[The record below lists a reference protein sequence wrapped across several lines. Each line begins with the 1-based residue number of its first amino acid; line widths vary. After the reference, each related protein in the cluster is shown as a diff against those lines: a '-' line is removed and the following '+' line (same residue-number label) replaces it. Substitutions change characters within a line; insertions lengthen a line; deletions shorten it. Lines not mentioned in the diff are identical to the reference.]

1 MGLEKAIEHG
11 KEKRK
16 PYKGAKAVDCSCRNH
31 GTCEWCRGNR
41 TNNTNKKREKA
52 ISEMKEALSPEEFQE
67 LYTQNPK

>member
-31 GTCEWCRGNR
+31 GTCEWCRRNP
-41 TNNTNKKREKA
+41 NWDREHQ
-52 ISEMKEALSPEEFQE
+52 FQIATVE
-67 LYTQNPK
+67 GEV

>member
-16 PYKGAKAVDCSCRNH
+16 PYKGAKAVDCTCRNH

-41 TNNTNKKREKA
+41 THNTKKKREKA
-52 ISEMKEALSPEEFQE
+52 ISEIKEVLSPEEFQE
-67 LYTQNPK
+67 LYTQKPK